1 MTTPRDPDNWFK
13 SSRSPDNANCVE
25 VNFGETVGVRDTKVR
40 SAGALVVSVAGW
52 SVFVADLKAG
62 QAH

>member
-1 MTTPRDPDNWFK
+1 MTRRSESGVWFK
-13 SSRSPDNANCVE
+13 SSRSPDKADCVE

-52 SVFVADLKAG
+52 SAFVADLKSG
-62 QAH
+62 QAR